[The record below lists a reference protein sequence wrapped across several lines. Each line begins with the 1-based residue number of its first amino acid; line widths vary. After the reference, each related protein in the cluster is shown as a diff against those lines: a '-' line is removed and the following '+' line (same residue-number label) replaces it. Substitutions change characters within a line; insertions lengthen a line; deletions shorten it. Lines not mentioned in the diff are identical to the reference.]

1 MPFRTVKNLLSPT
14 GAKLATRYQPA
25 EGDARAILV
34 IEHGLAE
41 HSGRYLEFARF
52 MARRGFH
59 VHAHDHRGHGLT
71 RAADAPRGMFAARR
85 GVDLVLEDCLAV
97 REHAAEVHPDLPVV
111 VFGHSMGGLIA
122 LNFAEAWPDRLDAL
136 AVWNA
141 AFDGGP
147 AAIAA
152 GAILAVERMFLG
164 SDVPSPMLPR
174 LTFDA
179 WARAVPNHRTPA
191 DWLSSRPEEVDAY
204 LADPLCAF
212 RPSVSMWRDIFALI
226 RRGGTVEALRR
237 LPRLLPIHLVGGSG
251 DPSTRFGQSVRRL
264 ADRTRRAGLAD
275 VTLRI
280 RDHLR
285 HETLNEVDAES
296 AMADFAVWADHAVR
310 HRL

>member
-1 MPFRTVKNLLSPT
+1 MPFRTIKNLRSPT
-14 GAKLATRYQPA
+14 GARLATRYQPA

-59 VHAHDHRGHGLT
+59 VHAHDHRGHGRT
-71 RAADAPRGMFAARR
+71 TAADAPQGVFAAKG
-85 GVDLVLEDCLAV
+85 GVDVVLRDCLAV
-97 REHAAEVHPDLPVV
+97 REHAVEVHPGLPVV

-122 LNFAEAWPDRLDAL
+122 LNFAETWPYKLDAL
-136 AVWNA
+136 ALWNA
-141 AFDGGP
+141 NFDAGP

-152 GAILAVERMFLG
+152 EAVLAVERMFLG

-179 WARAVPNHRTPA
+179 WARAVPQRRTPA
-191 DWLSSRPEEVDAY
+191 DWLSSRPEVADAY

-226 RRGGTVEALRR
+226 RRGGSVEALRR
-237 LPRLLPIHLVGGSG
+237 LPKSLPIHLVGGSG
-251 DPSTRFGQSVRRL
+251 DPSTGYGQAVRRL
-264 ADRTRRAGLAD
+264 AERARRAGLND

-296 AMADFAVWADHAVR
+296 TMADFAMWADHAVR